1 VDLRAASRRAVAVA
15 AAVAS
20 IGLVAAAPAG
30 ARDAGTGAT
39 GSGSAKREL
48 CYSGSRTDLGASYV
62 YTVKARNL
70 GCDRAIKLVKQYHQ
84 CRHDHGGWNGHC
96 GGFKGFSCTQKK
108 IDSSPSVLDAK
119 GKCVKGDQKFV
130 NEFQEDR

>member
-1 VDLRAASRRAVAVA
+1 MVAAA

-20 IGLVAAAPAG
+20 IGLLAAAPAG
-30 ARDAGTGAT
+30 AVGGGGAEEAGPAKRQVCYT
-39 GSGSAKREL
+39 GSRQ
-48 CYSGSRTDLGASYV
+48 DLGASYV

-70 GCDRAIKLVKQYHQ
+70 DCERAIKLVKKFHQ
-84 CRHDHGGWNGHC
+84 CRHDNGGWNGKC

-108 IDSSPSVLDAK
+108 LDSSPSVLQAK

-130 NEFQEDR
+130 NQFQENR